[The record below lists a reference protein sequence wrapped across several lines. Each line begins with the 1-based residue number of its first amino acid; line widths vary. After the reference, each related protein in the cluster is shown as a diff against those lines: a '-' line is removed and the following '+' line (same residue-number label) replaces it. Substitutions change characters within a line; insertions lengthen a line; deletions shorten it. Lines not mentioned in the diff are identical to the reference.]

1 VAVLLIRH
9 GHAGNRKEWQGE
21 DRLRPLTPKGN
32 RQALALPRR
41 LERWP
46 PARILSSPY
55 LRCVQTVQP
64 LADEFGLKVEEV
76 EELAEGAGPAAVQ
89 LLRRFRGRS
98 VALCTHGDIIPEV
111 LIALADKDRI
121 DLGPDPRQPK
131 GSAWVL
137 HVEHGRF
144 VQATY
149 VRPGR

>member
-9 GHAGNRKEWQGE
+9 GHAGNRKDWGGE
-21 DRLRPLTPKGN
+21 DQLRPLTPKGY
-32 RQALALPRR
+32 RQSLVLAKR

-46 PARILSSPY
+46 PDRILSSPY

-64 LADEFGLKVEEV
+64 LADELGLKVEEV
-76 EELAEGAGPAAVQ
+76 QELAEGAGPAAVE
-89 LLRRFRGRS
+89 LVRGFRHRS

-111 LIALADKDRI
+111 LIALADNDRI
-121 DLGPDPRQPK
+121 DLGPDPRQAK

-137 HVEHGRF
+137 RAEHGRF
-144 VQATY
+144 VEATY